1 MVEASSS
8 LRLPVGTV
16 VTMTTALPLEHF
28 DPSVRAADDLF
39 RHANGAWLNDVEIDA
54 DKSGAGAFMD
64 LRDDSEAAVR
74 DIIVSTA
81 DGDRS
86 DDEHRKIADLY
97 ASFMD
102 TDRAESLGAT
112 PLQPVLERIDAITD
126 TRSFS
131 AHLGWSMRHGFSSLI
146 GFGEE
151 SDPGNP
157 QRYVMFTGQGG
168 LGLPNEEYYRLDVHG
183 DIRDAYRSHL
193 ERVLE
198 LAGVQDAV
206 GQAATVFDLET
217 SIASH
222 HWDKVR
228 TRDLRQMY
236 NPMSWKEF
244 TASAPGI
251 DWDAFVEAAGLP
263 VEKVAALVVAQPSFT
278 TAAADLVATGDLDAW
293 KAWAR
298 WKAVAALS
306 PWLSSDFVEAR
317 FDFYGRTLQGTEQ
330 LRDRWKRGVELVEG
344 VLGEAIGKI
353 YVERHFQGGAKE
365 SMDVLVAN
373 LLAAYKVSIEQLEW
387 MTEPT
392 RDEALDKL
400 SKFRPKIGFPE
411 EWRDY
416 TALDVSADDL
426 VGNVMAANSFEMDH
440 MLEKLGGPMDPHEWM
455 MYPQTVNAY
464 YHPLRNEIVFPAA
477 ILQPPF
483 FNVDAD
489 DAVNYAAIGAVIGH
503 EIGHGFDDKGSTC
516 DGDGM
521 LRDWWT
527 AEDRQSFDE
536 RAQQLITQ
544 FDGLSPEGADG
555 IGVNGELTVGENIG
569 DLGGLGIAWKAWLL
583 AGGEPEGEKIDGL
596 TPGQRFFLGWA
607 AAWRTLIRPEALKQR
622 LATDPHSPA
631 EFRCNQIV
639 RNLDAF
645 HDTFGTSESD
655 GLWLA
660 PEERVVIW

>member
-1 MVEASSS
+1 
-8 LRLPVGTV
+8 
-16 VTMTTALPLEHF
+16 
-28 DPSVRAADDLF
+28 
-39 RHANGAWLNDVEIDA
+39 
-54 DKSGAGAFMD
+54 
-64 LRDDSEAAVR
+64 
-74 DIIVSTA
+74 
-81 DGDRS
+81 
-86 DDEHRKIADLY
+86 
-97 ASFMD
+97 
-102 TDRAESLGAT
+102 
-112 PLQPVLERIDAITD
+112 
-126 TRSFS
+126 
-131 AHLGWSMRHGFSSLI
+131 MRHGFSSLI

-251 DWDAFVEAAGLP
+251 DWDAFVETAGLP
-263 VEKVAALVVAQPSFT
+263 VEKVADLVVAQPSFT

-536 RAQQLITQ
+536 RAQRLITQ
-544 FDGLSPEGADG
+544 FDGLSPRAPTASASTASSPS
-555 IGVNGELTVGENIG
+555 V
-569 DLGGLGIAWKAWLL
+569 
-583 AGGEPEGEKIDGL
+583 
-596 TPGQRFFLGWA
+596 
-607 AAWRTLIRPEALKQR
+607 RTSA
-622 LATDPHSPA
+622 
-631 EFRCNQIV
+631 
-639 RNLDAF
+639 
-645 HDTFGTSESD
+645 TSEVSASRGRPGCSPVGNRKVRRSTD
-655 GLWLA
+655 SPPASASSWAGRRHGA
-660 PEERVVIW
+660 P

>member
-251 DWDAFVEAAGLP
+251 DWDVFVEAAGLP

-293 KAWAR
+293 KAWAG